1 MPMPRPRA
9 VVFDFG
15 GVLVDWNPRHL
26 YRKLFSDPAR
36 MEWFLAEVC
45 NNDWNIQQD
54 AGRPFAEAIKDACA
68 RFPAEEALIRAFHER
83 WDEMIAGAI
92 DGTVAIL
99 EELAAAGIPLYGLTN
114 WSAETFPRA
123 RPRFPFFERFRAI
136 VVSGELRVIK
146 PDPAIFEHLLRL
158 SGTRPAETVFIDD
171 SAKNV
176 AGAAALGFIALR
188 FETPEALRR
197 DLAGLGLLS

>member
-1 MPMPRPRA
+1 MPQPSA
-9 VVFDFG
+9 VVFDLG

-26 YRKLFSDPAR
+26 YRKLFSDAAR

-45 NNDWNIQQD
+45 NGDWNVQQD
-54 AGRPFAEAIKDACA
+54 AGRPFAEAIKEACA
-68 RFPAEEALIRAFHER
+68 RWPAEEALIRAFHER

-99 EELAAAGIPLYGLTN
+99 EELAAAGVPLYALTN

-136 VVSGELRVIK
+136 VVSGELGVIK
-146 PDPAIFEHLLRL
+146 PDPPIFEHLLRL
-158 SGTRPAETVFIDD
+158 SGTTPGQTVFIDD

-176 AGAAALGFIALR
+176 AGAAALGFIALK
-188 FETPEALRR
+188 FDSPERLRS
-197 DLAGLGLLS
+197 DLAALALLPR

>member
-1 MPMPRPRA
+1 MPQPSA
-9 VVFDFG
+9 VVFDLG

-26 YRKLFSDPAR
+26 YRKLFNDPAR

-45 NNDWNIQQD
+45 NGDWNIRQD
-54 AGRPFAEAIKDACA
+54 AGRPFAEAIKEACG
-68 RFPAEEALIRAFHER
+68 RWPAEEAMIRAFHER

-99 EELAAAGIPLYGLTN
+99 EELAAAGVPLYALTN

-136 VVSGELRVIK
+136 VVSGELGVIK
-146 PDPAIFEHLLRL
+146 PDPPIFEHLLRL
-158 SGTRPAETVFIDD
+158 SGTMPGQTVFIDD

-176 AGAAALGFIALR
+176 AAAAALGFIALR
-188 FETPEALRR
+188 FESPERLRG
-197 DLAGLGLLS
+197 DLRELGLLPR